1 MTVAEWLSVL
11 TTTDSREKALA
22 LARGA
27 VDARLAACAQV
38 GGPVASVYWWEG
50 ATETAEEWQVVF
62 KTAGV
67 RYADLEAHLKAAHD
81 YETPE
86 IIATAVVSGSAEYLA
101 WVAAEVAGPES
112 ASP

>member
-1 MTVAEWLSVL
+1 MTEVAEFLTVL
-11 TTTDSREKALA
+11 TMTDSREKALD

-50 ATETAEEWQVVF
+50 ATETAQEWQVVF
-62 KTAGV
+62 KTASA
-67 RYADLEAHLKAAHD
+67 RYDELEAHLKGAHD

-86 IIATAVVSGSAEYLA
+86 IIATPVVRGSAEYLA
-101 WVAAEVAGPES
+101 WVTQETTAP
-112 ASP
+112 

>member
-1 MTVAEWLSVL
+1 MTEWLTVQ
-11 TTTDSREKALA
+11 TTTDSRDKALA

-38 GGPVASVYWWEG
+38 GGPVTSVYRWKG
-50 ATETAEEWQVVF
+50 QTESAQEWQVVF
-62 KTAGV
+62 KTAGA
-67 RYADLEAHLKAAHD
+67 RYAELEAHLKAAHD

-101 WVAAEVAGPES
+101 WLAEETTGPAGP
-112 ASP
+112 